1 MPLNKN
7 ALLRYKILDRC
18 FSSGRNDYT
27 VEKLL
32 DTINST
38 LYEQGLL
45 GISVRQLREDIKTM
59 RDSTMYDAPIVARQ
73 YDGKKCYY
81 TYSDAGYSIFKTG
94 ISDEEFSTLRATIEM
109 LGRYRSGNS
118 WIEEL
123 ITSLECR
130 FDVVPKSEKIV
141 YFEDNKELTGI
152 GFLGDIIKH
161 AIAHEAID
169 VVYRSYRGHE
179 EEYIFCPYC
188 IKQFNGRWFM
198 LGYEKKYGRF
208 SNFAIDRI
216 RSFKL
221 SKHSFVEN
229 TSIDFDTYFNDIVG
243 VTVPEE
249 NVPLQTVRLR
259 FSSARFPYV
268 VSKPIHNSQ
277 RIVDADNGIIELR
290 VRRNKELDQK
300 IFSYLPN
307 VEVLAPSDYRE
318 EIAAAIRKN
327 LEFYNS

>member
-27 VEKLL
+27 IEKLL

-38 LYEQGLL
+38 LYDQGLL
-45 GISVRQLREDIKTM
+45 GISIRQLREDIKTM
-59 RDSTMYDAPIVARQ
+59 RDSTMYDAPIVARL

-81 TYSDAGYSIFKTG
+81 TYSDPDYSIFRSG
-94 ISDEEFSTLRATIEM
+94 ISDEEFTALRSTIEM

-118 WIEEL
+118 WIEEI
-123 ITSLECR
+123 ITNLECR

-161 AIAHEAID
+161 AIAHETID

-179 EEYIFCPYC
+179 EEYIFCPHC
-188 IKQFNGRWFM
+188 IKQYNGRWFM
-198 LGYEKKYGRF
+198 LGFEKKYGRF

-216 RSFKL
+216 RSFKP
-221 SKHSFVEN
+221 SQHSFVEN
-229 TSIDFDTYFNDIVG
+229 TSIDYDTYFKDIVG
-243 VTVPEE
+243 VTIPEE
-249 NVPLQTVRLR
+249 SVPLQTIRLR
-259 FSSARFPYV
+259 FKLSRFPYI

-277 RIVDADNGIIELR
+277 KIIDVDNGIIEIC
-290 VRRNKELDQK
+290 VRRNKELNQK
-300 IFSYLPN
+300 LFSYIPD
-307 VEVLAPSDYRE
+307 VEVLSPADYRE
-318 EIAAAIRKN
+318 EIAAAIKSN
-327 LEFYNS
+327 LEAYNS

>member
-229 TSIDFDTYFNDIVG
+229 TSIDFGTYFNDIVG

-327 LEFYNS
+327 LESYNI